1 MERAWNLLRSS
12 SMKLAASLLAC
23 AILLAGAADASA
35 AKKDKDKAKDAPSS
49 TKPALVGSYGD
60 WKVYHSAAGKTKICY
75 LLSQPKKRDPD
86 DANREQAYAFISER
100 PSEHVRNEISF
111 VMGTDLIAAGEEKKK
126 PKKPKKGDAEAAS
139 PTVAVGDAEFDLA
152 PKGSDLWIKN
162 PAEEGKVIEEMRK
175 GANLVIK
182 AAARKGGHVID
193 TYSLSGFSQAVDKAL
208 KDCPE
213 S

>member
-1 MERAWNLLRSS
+1 
-12 SMKLAASLLAC
+12 MKLAASLLAC
-23 AILLAGAADASA
+23 AALLAGAADASA
-35 AKKDKDKAKDAPSS
+35 AKKEKDKPKEAPAAA
-49 TKPALVGSYGD
+49 KPALVGSYGD
-60 WKVYHSAAGKTKICY
+60 WKVYHSASGRSKICY

-111 VMGTDLIAAGEEKKK
+111 VMGTDLIAVADEKKK
-126 PKKPKKGDAEAAS
+126 PKKPKKGEEAAA
-139 PTVAVGDAEFDLA
+139 PTVVVGDAEFDLA

-162 PAEEGKVIEEMRK
+162 PAEESKVIEEMRK

-182 AAARKGGHVID
+182 AAARKGGRVID